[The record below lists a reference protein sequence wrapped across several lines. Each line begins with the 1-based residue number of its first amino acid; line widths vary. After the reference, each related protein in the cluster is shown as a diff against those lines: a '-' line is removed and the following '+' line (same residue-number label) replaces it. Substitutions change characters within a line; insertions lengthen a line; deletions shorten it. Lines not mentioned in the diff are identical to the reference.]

1 MKRRTRKQK
10 TSRRNKRARR
20 GGPIQLVLSTDGMP
34 FKGDCTCPICAEAA
48 RSGEPLYTVENGRIV
63 EVTPVAPEMMTVSIR
78 GDGPVASVLPPW
90 PTELEVPVGCVAM
103 DLVGYLVWSRPE
115 LRAFEDLV
123 PRVGGRD
130 CEPLQL
136 IRAGDE
142 IVITSESAAPALLR
156 RASA

>member
-1 MKRRTRKQK
+1 MKRRKRKHK
-10 TSRRNKRARR
+10 PNRRNQQRAR
-20 GGPIQLVLSTDGMP
+20 GPIQLVMSTDGTP

-48 RSGEPLYTVENGRIV
+48 RRGEPLYTMENGRLV

-90 PTELEVPVGCVAM
+90 PTPLEIPVGCVAM
-103 DLVGYLVWSRPE
+103 DLLGYLVWTRPE
-115 LRAFEDLV
+115 LQEFVNLV

-130 CEPLQL
+130 CDPLQL

-142 IVITSESAAPALLR
+142 VVITSEDEAPALLAR
-156 RASA
+156 PSA